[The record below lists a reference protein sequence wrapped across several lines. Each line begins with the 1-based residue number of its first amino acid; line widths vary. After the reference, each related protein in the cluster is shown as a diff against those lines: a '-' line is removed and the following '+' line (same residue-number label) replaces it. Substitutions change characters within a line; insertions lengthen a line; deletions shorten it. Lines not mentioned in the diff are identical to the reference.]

1 MDQNTAT
8 NVHMA
13 ALQWYLAQG
22 VDEALQDVPVDRT
35 ALKAAPVV
43 QIVPET
49 LKAISAKK
57 PAAAPVAVQAKSE
70 ILEEA
75 IALAKA
81 AQSLDDLHEAIAK
94 FDGISLK
101 KTATNLVFADGN
113 PKAPIMLVGE
123 APGADEDRLGKPF
136 VGVSGQLLD
145 KILACIGLDRTQEDP
160 LKSVYISNILN
171 WRPPGNRTPAPN
183 EVELSMP
190 FIERHIQL
198 VRPKVLILCGGVSAK
213 ALLATEESVSK
224 LRKGWKEYR
233 PHTREIAEGAEAIPA
248 IVTYHPS
255 YLLRTPSQKRAVWS
269 DMLSLDQKRKT
280 LGIWD

>member
-13 ALQWYLAQG
+13 ALQWYMAQG
-22 VDEALQDVPVDRT
+22 VDEALQDKSVDRT
-35 ALKAAPVV
+35 ALKAAPLV
-43 QIVPET
+43 QLVPET
-49 LKAISAKK
+49 LKKPISPKSATA
-57 PAAAPVAVQAKSE
+57 PAAVLAKSE

-81 AQSLDDLHEAIAK
+81 AGSLEELREAIAK

-145 KILACIGLDRTQEDP
+145 KILACIGLDRTQKDP

-198 VRPKVLILCGGVSAK
+198 VQPKILILCGGVSAK
-213 ALLATEESVSK
+213 ALLASEESVSK
-224 LRKGWKEYR
+224 LRKGWREYS
-233 PHTREIAEGAEAIPA
+233 PHTREVSAGAEAIPA

-269 DMLSLDQKRKT
+269 DMLSLDQKRKS
-280 LGIWD
+280 LGIRN